1 MSLTARCGACK
12 KTYKVD
18 EKLAG
23 KKVKCRQC
31 GEVFSVPKVVAGVPL
46 GAGAAARGS
55 AAPAKPRVVKAA
67 PAAATSEADPFGN
80 LDALMSLEQ
89 GGTIDDGPPPPPIAA
104 PAYTPPAGKRKGPI
118 VEYVNEDGTTSRRPP
133 VFAPRGGRGDY
144 VSIPNEDGIDGFVPM
159 ISIGVLVLFLVITFF
174 RGMSAATSADVGSK
188 GAAAGMAFGM
198 LLGAFTVLLIIIF
211 GIMATL
217 CMLGVFIASKIMKF
231 ERPGSF
237 YLRCCAVVCA
247 PISLGIVVNGFGFAE
262 PSAVSWMV
270 QVPVFYGVLWLMFR
284 LRPLPYLITAVFVT
298 VCVVGIPFI
307 IVFLIASA
315 LNISFSGLGSVQS
328 SRSLSAQLKTGGN
341 LKVVQWGM
349 FMHLQENRGKFPASL
364 EVLTE
369 SGEVKKTD
377 ILSARGEPFRYEYF
391 EGMDQVVRY
400 DYMLAYDPTPWGKKN
415 ERVCLFVDGRVENLD
430 PAAFD
435 EAIKR
440 NAGIRKILEAKKREL
455 RNSLKLPGPRSD
467 ASEMVGKW
475 RRRAA

>member
-31 GEVFSVPKVVAGVPL
+31 GEVFAVPKVVAGVPL
-46 GAGAAARGS
+46 GTGSTARPAPAA
-55 AAPAKPRVVKAA
+55 AKPRVVKPA
-67 PAAATSEADPFGN
+67 PAAAASEADPFGN

-89 GGTIDDGPPPPPIAA
+89 SGTIDDAPPPPPIPA
-104 PAYTPPAGKRKGPI
+104 PAYAPPAGKRKGPI

-133 VFAPRGGRGDY
+133 VYAPRGGRGDY

-159 ISIGVLVLFLVITFF
+159 ISIGVLVLFLVITLF

-188 GAAAGMAFGM
+188 GAAAGVAFGI
-198 LLGAFTVLLIIIF
+198 LLGAFTVLLIVIF
-211 GIMATL
+211 GILATL

-307 IVFLIASA
+307 VLFLIASA
-315 LNISFSGLGSVQS
+315 LNISFSGLAGAKQN
-328 SRSLSAQLKTGGN
+328 AEMLKTSSNLRMVGN
-341 LKVVQWGM
+341 ALM
-349 FMHLQENRGKFPASL
+349 LYANENKGKLPASL
-364 EVLTE
+364 EVLRNTTSISSE
-369 SGEVKKTD
+369 QLRST
-377 ILSARGEPFRYEYF
+377 RGVPFQYQYFPGLMDGTGAEYI
-391 EGMDQVVRY
+391 VA
-400 DYMLAYDPTPWGKKN
+400 LDPVPWQKGQ
-415 ERVCLFVDGRVENLD
+415 RICLFGDGRVEVLT
-430 PAAFD
+430 PAEFD
-435 EAIKR
+435 RAMQRSNDVRRMLQEKMQKDRMLNPIK
-440 NAGIRKILEAKKREL
+440 GIM
-455 RNSLKLPGPRSD
+455 PGSD
-467 ASEMVGKW
+467 AGRDFEVFT
-475 RRRAA
+475 RRAA